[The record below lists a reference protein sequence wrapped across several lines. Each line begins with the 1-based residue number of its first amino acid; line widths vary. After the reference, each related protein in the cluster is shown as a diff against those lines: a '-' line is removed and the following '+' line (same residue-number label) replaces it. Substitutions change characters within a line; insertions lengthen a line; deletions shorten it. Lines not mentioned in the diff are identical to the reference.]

1 MASSFDLGLTRR
13 SLIAGAAAAATSPF
27 ISKFDALAQS
37 ELEDRVE
44 KILNGMTLGEKV
56 GQLFIFQAVG
66 NGMSKWYETHLKEIK
81 PGGVLFEA
89 ANFGP
94 ANTVGPFVTAIHGTN
109 PELPPLIALDQE
121 GGPVS
126 RLAGDP
132 APGAIEL
139 AKKDDTT
146 VRHLARLRGEFLNS
160 FGFDMNFAPVAD
172 IAYAS
177 NSSMIGRSFGK
188 DPHEVARK
196 VAAIV
201 SGSRHGRIGGAV
213 KHFPGHGRA
222 AEDSHVTLPK
232 IDISFSDWMKSDAL
246 PFKYAIDEKVEM
258 VMIGHLLFPQWDNQ
272 PASISKAAVNVL
284 RSKLGFKGVIV
295 TDDLGMGALAGRD
308 PFDVQDQAVQ
318 AGIDAFVWVTC
329 SAPQADL
336 VRHLIHRVEKGKVSE
351 RRIDASVRRMLR
363 LKVQRFSL

>member
-1 MASSFDLGLTRR
+1 MTSSRILGLTRR
-13 SLIAGAAAAATSPF
+13 SLLAGAAAAATAPF
-27 ISKFDALAQS
+27 ASKLDALAQS
-37 ELEDRVE
+37 ELDDRVE
-44 KILNGMTLGEKV
+44 NILKGMTLGEKV

-66 NGMSKWYETHLKEIK
+66 NGMSKWYEMHLKEIK
-81 PGGVLFEA
+81 PGGVLFETP
-89 ANFGP
+89 NFGP
-94 ANTVGPFVTAIHGTN
+94 ANTVGPFVSAIHGIN
-109 PELPPLIALDQE
+109 PDLPPLIALDQE

-160 FGFDMNFAPVAD
+160 FGFDINFAPVAD
-172 IAYAS
+172 IAYAA
-177 NSSMIGRSFGK
+177 NSSMIARSFGN

-201 SGSRHGRIGGAV
+201 SGSRNGRIAGAV

-232 IDISFSDWMKSDAL
+232 VDISYSDWIKSDAL
-246 PFKYAIDEKVEM
+246 PFKYAVDQRVEM
-258 VMIGHLLFPQWDNQ
+258 VMIGHLLFPQWDDQ
-272 PASISKAAVNVL
+272 PASISNAAVNVL

-308 PFDVQDQAVQ
+308 PFDIVDQAIA
-318 AGIDAFVWVTC
+318 AGVDALTWATGTV
-329 SAPQADL
+329 PQADL
-336 VRHLIHRVEKGKVSE
+336 VRHLIHRVEKGKVPE
-351 RRIDASVRRMLR
+351 KRVDASVRRMLR
-363 LKVQRFSL
+363 LKVARFGL